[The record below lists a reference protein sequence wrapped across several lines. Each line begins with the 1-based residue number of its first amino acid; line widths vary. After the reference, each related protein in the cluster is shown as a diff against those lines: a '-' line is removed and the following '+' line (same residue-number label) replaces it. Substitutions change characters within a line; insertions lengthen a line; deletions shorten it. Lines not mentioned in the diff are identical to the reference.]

1 MTGLRRRRPI
11 LRWLPVS
18 EISQGVECTAARDA
32 LERALSIP
40 HMLDV
45 STRES
50 ESGEWVCR
58 LEYPELAGCVA
69 ESRDALDAHEQLERL
84 RVQWLQHR
92 VETHQEIPTPRP
104 SLRS

>member
-1 MTGLRRRRPI
+1 MF
-11 LRWLPVS
+11 
-18 EISQGVECTAARDA
+18 EISQGAERTSGGGA

-40 HMLDV
+40 YMLDV

-58 LEYPELAGCVA
+58 LEYPELDGCVA
-69 ESRDALDAHEQLERL
+69 ESRDALDAHEQLEML
-84 RVQWLQHR
+84 REQWLRHR
-92 VETHQEIPTPRP
+92 VETHQEVPAPRP

>member
-1 MTGLRRRRPI
+1 MTAPRRRRPI
-11 LRWLPVS
+11 PRWLPVS
-18 EISQGVECTAARDA
+18 EISQGAECTAAGSA

-40 HMLDV
+40 YMLDV

-84 RVQWLQHR
+84 REQWLEHR

>member
-1 MTGLRRRRPI
+1 M
-11 LRWLPVS
+11 
-18 EISQGVECTAARDA
+18 SQEAERTAAGEA

-40 HMLDV
+40 YMLDV

-58 LEYPELAGCVA
+58 LEYPELAGCFA
-69 ESRDALDAHEQLERL
+69 ESRDALDAYEKLERL
-84 RVQWLQHR
+84 REQWLQHR
-92 VETHQEIPTPRP
+92 VLTHQEIPMPRP

>member
-1 MTGLRRRRPI
+1 
-11 LRWLPVS
+11 VS
-18 EISQGVECTAARDA
+18 EFGRAAGRTSDDGA

-40 HMLDV
+40 YMLDV

-84 RVQWLQHR
+84 RVQYLQHR

>member
-1 MTGLRRRRPI
+1 
-11 LRWLPVS
+11 VS
-18 EISQGVECTAARDA
+18 EISQGAECTAAGSA

-40 HMLDV
+40 YMLDV

-58 LEYPELAGCVA
+58 LEYPELADCVA

-84 RVQWLQHR
+84 REQWLQHR

>member
-1 MTGLRRRRPI
+1 M
-11 LRWLPVS
+11 S
-18 EISQGVECTAARDA
+18 EISQGAECTAAGGA
-32 LERALSIP
+32 LDRALSIP
-40 HMLDV
+40 YMLDV

-84 RVQWLQHR
+84 REQWLAHR
-92 VETHQEIPTPRP
+92 VENHQDIPTPRP